1 MPDDHA
7 SSADRPIVCGA
18 DGSGRPDRE
27 LAADRHVRVLLPLP
41 LPSAL
46 DYLAPD
52 GGVPPEPGSF
62 VRAPLGRRSLVGV
75 VWGVA
80 EGGLPVERLKPV
92 VETLPIPPL
101 RPELRRFVERVA
113 VYTMARPAPYCA

>member
-18 DGSGRPDRE
+18 DVSGRPDRE

-41 LPSAL
+41 LPTAL

-52 GGVPPEPGSF
+52 GGAPPEPGSF
-62 VRAPLGRRSLVGV
+62 VRVPLGVAATPRAIGGSVKLARSSGI
-75 VWGVA
+75 
-80 EGGLPVERLKPV
+80 R
-92 VETLPIPPL
+92 
-101 RPELRRFVERVA
+101 
-113 VYTMARPAPYCA
+113 